1 MPYQNC
7 KQFPFYLN
15 IFLGRQ
21 MHGCKSFDN
30 NLKSHFL
37 RRKFNKTWHETD
49 ADTLSRTTKTG
60 IRHDVSKV
68 AFVVLSIIYYVETA
82 IVKSE
87 GSFVSWRQEQD

>member
-1 MPYQNC
+1 
-7 KQFPFYLN
+7 
-15 IFLGRQ
+15 

-30 NLKSHFL
+30 NLKLKATSCVENSTKRGTRPGRGH
-37 RRKFNKTWHETD
+37 
-49 ADTLSRTTKTG
+49 SRTTKTG

-87 GSFVSWRQEQD
+87 GSFVCWRQEQD